1 MVLDYIIYG
10 MHFKI
15 QNNQILRIEKKE
27 VVDVWTEKE
36 INIDQIPEI
45 IMTRMLNNFQLYQ
58 NILVKL

>member
-36 INIDQIPEI
+36 INMEQIPEI

>member
-27 VVDVWTEKE
+27 VIDIWTEKE
-36 INIDQIPEI
+36 IKIEQLPDI

>member
-15 QNNQILRIEKKE
+15 QDNQILRIEKKE
-27 VVDVWTEKE
+27 VIDIWTEKE
-36 INIDQIPEI
+36 IKIEQLPDI

>member
-15 QNNQILRIEKKE
+15 QDNQILRIEKKE
-27 VVDVWTEKE
+27 VVDVWNEKE

>member
-15 QNNQILRIEKKE
+15 QDNQILRIEKKE
-27 VVDVWTEKE
+27 IIDIWTEKE
-36 INIDQIPEI
+36 IKIEQLPDI

>member
-15 QNNQILRIEKKE
+15 QDNQILRIEKKE

-36 INIDQIPEI
+36 INIHQIPEI